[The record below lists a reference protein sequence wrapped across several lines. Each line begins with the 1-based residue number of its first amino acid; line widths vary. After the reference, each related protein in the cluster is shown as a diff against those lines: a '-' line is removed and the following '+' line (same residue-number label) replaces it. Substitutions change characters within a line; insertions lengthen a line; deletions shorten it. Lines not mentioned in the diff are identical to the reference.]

1 MGIQKYKSKVVK
13 SDLEN
18 KFKRIKM
25 NINTEIMMEISY
37 LIGYNNQVSKSS
49 DEDKALI
56 GSDNYNR
63 LIKLK
68 LALETIL

>member
-1 MGIQKYKSKVVK
+1 MGIRQYKAKERNA
-13 SDLEN
+13 DLKN
-18 KFKRIKM
+18 KFKASTM
-25 NINTEIMMEISY
+25 NIKTDIMMEISY

-68 LALETIL
+68 LALEKIL